1 MVCGTHAQVELRAHN
16 EPRRSQGHQQQ
27 RRAGQMK
34 KYLVKMEPVYV
45 YADNRAHALTMFED
59 MMDDAVSQGD
69 LFDHF
74 DLEHV
79 ETIDEEV

>member
-1 MVCGTHAQVELRAHN
+1 
-16 EPRRSQGHQQQ
+16 
-27 RRAGQMK
+27 MK
-34 KYLVKMEPVYV
+34 KYLVKIEPVYV

-59 MMDDAVSQGD
+59 MMEDAVSQGD

-74 DLEHV
+74 DLEYV